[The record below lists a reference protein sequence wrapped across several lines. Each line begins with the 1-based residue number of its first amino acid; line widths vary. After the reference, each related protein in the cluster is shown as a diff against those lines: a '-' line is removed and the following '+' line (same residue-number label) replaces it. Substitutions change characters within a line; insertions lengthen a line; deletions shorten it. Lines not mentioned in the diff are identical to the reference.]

1 MKFFKSKTFK
11 TYRFSIILLVSV
23 AIGSLVG
30 AVMGKDAV
38 VLKPF
43 GDLFLNL
50 MFTIVVPLVFTSI
63 ASAVANMID
72 MKRLGKIIGHS
83 LLVFTIMSLITAV
96 LMLIVTKLIDPVGS
110 SNIILE
116 AGSEALNVNMLE
128 QIVKTLSVGDF
139 SLLLSK
145 SSIFPLI
152 IFSLLFGFGV
162 SKLGDKASN
171 IKNLLDDLT
180 RVLMQLI
187 KIIMYYAPIG
197 LAAYFA
203 ALIGE
208 FGPELIGSYTRSML
222 IYYPLCIAYF
232 FIAYP
237 IFTYI
242 AGGRDG
248 VKRFFANI
256 FAPSV
261 TALTTQSS
269 LASLPTILKANE
281 DIGVPKDINEVVTP
295 IANNIHRDG
304 SVFAAI
310 LKITFLFA
318 VFNKPFVGIDTYL
331 IAIAIGVV
339 SAIVLS
345 GIPGGGFIGEMLI
358 VSLYG
363 FPLEAFPIIAMIGFL
378 VDPPATWLN
387 VTGDAP
393 AAMLVAKLVDGK
405 NWLLKKGD

>member
-23 AIGSLVG
+23 AIGCLVG
-30 AVMGKDAV
+30 AIMGEDA
-38 VLKPF
+38 LIFKPF

-50 MFTIVVPLVFTSI
+50 MFTIVVPLVFASI
-63 ASAVANMID
+63 ASAVANMVD
-72 MKRLGKIIGHS
+72 MKRLGKIIGNS

-96 LMLIVTKLIDPVGS
+96 IMLVITKLIDPVGS

-116 AGSEALNVNMLE
+116 AGTEAAKVNFLE
-128 QIVKTLSVGDF
+128 QLVKTLSVGDF

-162 SKLGDKASN
+162 SKLGDKAIN

-187 KIIMYYAPIG
+187 KIAMYYAPIG

-208 FGPELIGSYTRSML
+208 FGPQLIGSYTRSML
-222 IYYPLCIAYF
+222 IYYPLCIIYF
-232 FIAYP
+232 FVAYP
-237 IFTYI
+237 LFSYL
-242 AGGRDG
+242 AGGKEA

-256 FAPSV
+256 LAPSI
-261 TALTTQSS
+261 TSLTTQSS
-269 LASLPTILKANE
+269 LASLPTILKAND

-318 VFNKPFVGIDTYL
+318 VFNKPFVGLDTYL
-331 IAIAIGVV
+331 LAIAIGVV

-393 AAMLVAKLVDGK
+393 AAMLVSKLVDGK
-405 NWLLKKGD
+405 NWLLKKGV